1 MYARSIKNPIAST
14 TSYRFNVKIDKRNY
28 LMCRQN
34 CGKDDVVKGGHDQR
48 DSGELYNVCEHELL
62 FRRKKHNQAHRIE
75 CFSALNGLT
84 AADLENLEF
93 VGIAVGSCAP
103 DSPMAPQGFT
113 AARAGLHT
121 IMNNGPETI
130 DAGCKVYWWL
140 PKTVSNDVLDPAN
153 YPRLQGV
160 PNSKRCAIVSRE
172 KKEGDEAGQCAY
184 LGMALSKAQKGQPLD
199 ILLN

>member
-14 TSYRFNVKIDKRNY
+14 TSYRFNVKMDKRNV
-28 LMCRQN
+28 LMCKQN
-34 CGKDDVVKGGHDQR
+34 CGETNVVKGGHDQR
-48 DSGELYNVCEHELL
+48 DIGELHNVCEHELL
-62 FRRKKHNQAHRIE
+62 FRHKKHNQAHRIE

-84 AADLENLEF
+84 AADLAQLEF

-121 IMNNGPETI
+121 IMNNGPDTI

-140 PKTVSNDVLDPAN
+140 PNNVNDAVLQTSN

-160 PNSKRCAIVSRE
+160 PNSKRCAIVSRTE
-172 KKEGDEAGQCAY
+172 KGKGEGQCVY